1 MARSPVVSELY
12 KDKIEIVLD
21 NRQIFYLFFGGSVIV
36 GLVFVLGVMVGRRV
50 EARGHLERGQSHTAV
65 DPLAALDRLAG
76 GAGLS
81 FQGELR
87 AANSRPS
94 EASNVAGSH
103 DDSADKASQDVETKA
118 SERAADNSDRASDVV
133 DAKKLAKA
141 EDKKLENQ
149 KSEEKIADD
158 KKSDAK
164 KLDDK
169 KSDNKKS
176 DDKKL
181 EDKKTE
187 QKKLEET
194 KSEPKKLEDAKPD
207 DKKAEDK
214 KPETKRVEDK
224 KKPDDKKPEDKK
236 SDGKKI
242 DDKKPESKSK
252 YALQLSSFQARNE
265 AEAYLSQVKA
275 NGFGAY
281 ITEAEVDGKTYYR
294 VRIGNYRSLDAA
306 NAAKADV
313 EKAMKKS
320 ASVMKL

>member
-50 EARGHLERGQSHTAV
+50 EARGHLERGQPHTAV

-87 AANSRPS
+87 GANARPS
-94 EASNVAGSH
+94 DTSNVAAAH
-103 DDSADKASQDVETKA
+103 HDSADNAGQDLEAKASDRPGDK
-118 SERAADNSDRASDVV
+118 SELASDAV

-141 EDKKLENQ
+141 EDKKPDSQ
-149 KSEEKIADD
+149 KSEDKSADDKKPDSKKADD
-158 KKSDAK
+158 KKSDIKKADEK

-169 KSDNKKS
+169 KP
-176 DDKKL
+176 
-181 EDKKTE
+181 E
-187 QKKLEET
+187 QKKPEET
-194 KSEPKKLEDAKPD
+194 KSEPKKLEESKL
-207 DKKAEDK
+207 E
-214 KPETKRVEDK
+214 E
-224 KKPDDKKPEDKK
+224 KKPEDKK
-236 SDGKKI
+236 LETKRLEEKKKI
-242 DDKKPESKSK
+242 DDKKPDEKKVDAKKPESKSK
-252 YALQLSSFQARNE
+252 YALQLSSFQVRSE

-281 ITEAEVDGKTYYR
+281 ITEAEVDGKTYFR